1 SELQALAFGDRLLP
15 LADVAYHPAFGLG

>member
-1 SELQALAFGDRLLP
+1 FGDRLLP

>member
-1 SELQALAFGDRLLP
+1 LAFGDRLLP